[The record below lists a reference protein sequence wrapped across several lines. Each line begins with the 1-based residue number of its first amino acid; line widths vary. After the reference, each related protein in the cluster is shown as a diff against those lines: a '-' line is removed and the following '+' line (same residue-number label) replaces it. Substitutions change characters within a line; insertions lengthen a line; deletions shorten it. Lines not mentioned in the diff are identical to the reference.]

1 VLAAY
6 LELWRRE
13 PILRRTLM
21 VSLLADTAFGAL
33 IPFVNFYLS
42 DELKAPPH
50 ITGFAFA
57 GYLAVEA
64 IFKAP
69 FGALSDRWG
78 RKAVM
83 VLGLMITVTATILLG
98 TIRSH
103 YAVMLLF
110 PLAGVG
116 FAAFFP
122 TIAAFVADYAPEEH
136 RGWDDGHPKPE
147 LPVRAGNQRCR
158 RISPAPQSGDLQT
171 RLFRHSSTFNARCRF
186 GYRRPA
192 FSEKGT
198 TEREQTEATF
208 FLETTPCP
216 IARLIPPYS
225 HPCERFRHKPIR
237 SVNAS
242 SRHRPLRKASLEID
256 GLRTRLGNLA
266 RCWRFSPH
274 RCAHWSHLRRHRQGD
289 IFESCFGQVRLSRW
303 QLSRSQ
309 KA

>member
-13 PILRRTLM
+13 PILRRILM

-136 RGWDDGHPKPE
+136 RGGMMGILNLSYLSGLGISAAVGFLLHHKAGTYKHAFFVTAALLMLAAVLVIAV
-147 LPVRAGNQRCR
+147 LPC
-158 RISPAPQSGDLQT
+158 
-171 RLFRHSSTFNARCRF
+171 
-186 GYRRPA
+186 

-198 TEREQTEATF
+198 REKEQTEATF

-256 GLRTRLGNLA
+256 GLGTRLGNLA

-274 RCAHWSHLRRHRQGD
+274 RCAHWSHLR
-289 IFESCFGQVRLSRW
+289 
-303 QLSRSQ
+303 
-309 KA
+309 